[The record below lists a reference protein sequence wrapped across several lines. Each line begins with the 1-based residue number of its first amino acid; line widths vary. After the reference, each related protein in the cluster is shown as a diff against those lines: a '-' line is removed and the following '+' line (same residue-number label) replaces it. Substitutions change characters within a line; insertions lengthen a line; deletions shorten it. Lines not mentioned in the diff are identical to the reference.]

1 MMTSAKKSVARL
13 VEVCYRRGLREVIFS
28 PGSRNAPLV
37 IAFTAHKGFN
47 CQTVP
52 DERVAAFIALGHGI
66 ASSKPT
72 IICCTSGSAVL
83 NYAPAIVE
91 AYYQQVPLLVLT
103 ADRPTEWID
112 QGIGQSMR
120 QNDVY
125 HNYIKSSSQ
134 WIEQADSHDE
144 LLEND
149 QIINQ
154 AISATLSRPLGP
166 AHINLPFYE
175 PLYDTEEIY
184 EFNPPLKLSPLVSHE
199 AYLLDPSI
207 LDLWKVGR
215 KKVIIAGL
223 FHPNTDLS
231 SILSLLADREDIVL
245 ITETTAN
252 IKVSMI
258 GCIDRAL
265 NGVGD
270 SSDTLRPDLLIS
282 IGGPIVSKLIKAFFR
297 KNKPSN
303 HIYIDSGKLKDTYRT
318 DPIHIETEPLEVLK
332 QLVQITSSNSEDFQ
346 NEWRLL
352 ESNTYDLHESYI
364 EKCDYSDLKVMSEIF
379 TSLPKNSHVHL
390 ANSTPVRYAQLFKND
405 KHISYYSNRGVSGID
420 GSMSTAI
427 GFAQM
432 TSNEKNIL
440 ITGDMSF
447 FYDSNAFWLNRLPS
461 NLTIILI
468 NNGGGGIFRYIPGPD
483 TTNQLEEVFEAHH
496 NLNATHICKMYS
508 LTYYQAYNLE
518 EFREKLALIL
528 ENRHRMMVLE
538 VFTPR
543 HLNAKI
549 LRKYFEYIQS
559 NVDK

>member
-66 ASSKPT
+66 ATSKPT

-91 AYYQQVPLLVLT
+91 AYYQHVPLLVLT
-103 ADRPTEWID
+103 ADRPSEWID

-120 QNDVY
+120 QKDVY
-125 HNYIKSSSQ
+125 YNYIKSSSQ
-134 WIEQADSHDE
+134 WIEQADSDDE
-144 LLEND
+144 LLAND
-149 QIINQ
+149 QIFNQ
-154 AISATLSRPLGP
+154 AISAALTPPLGP

-175 PLYDTEEIY
+175 PLYDTEEIH
-184 EFNPPLKLSPLVSHE
+184 EFNPPLKLSPLASNG
-199 AYLLDPSI
+199 AYVLDQHIS
-207 LDLWKVGR
+207 DLWKEGR

-223 FHPNTDLS
+223 FHPNTELS
-231 SILSLLADREDIVL
+231 NTLSLLAEREDIVL

-252 IKVSMI
+252 IKESTI

-297 KNKPSN
+297 KNKPNN

-318 DPIHIETEPLEVLK
+318 DPVHIDTEPLEVLK
-332 QLVQITSSNSEDFQ
+332 QLMQISSSNNEDFQ
-346 NEWRLL
+346 NEWQLL
-352 ESNTYDLHESYI
+352 EAATYNSHKNYI
-364 EKCDYSDLKVMSEIF
+364 EKCVYSDLKVMSEIF
-379 TSLPKNSHVHL
+379 TALPRNSNVHL
-390 ANSTPVRYAQLFKND
+390 ANSTPVRYAQLFNQD
-405 KHISYYSNRGVSGID
+405 KDVSYYSNRGVSGID
-420 GSMSTAI
+420 GSISTSI
-427 GFAQM
+427 GFAQR
-432 TSNEKNIL
+432 SNDKNIL

-447 FYDSNAFWLNRLPS
+447 FYDSNAFWIKRLPS
-461 NLTIILI
+461 NLAIILI

-483 TTNQLEEVFEAHH
+483 TTNQLEAVFEAHH
-496 NLNATHICKMYS
+496 NFDASHICRMYGM
-508 LTYYQAYNLE
+508 TYYQAKNLE
-518 EFREKLALIL
+518 EFKEKYALIV
-528 ENRHRMMVLE
+528 ENRDRMMLLE
-538 VFTPR
+538 VFTPQ
-543 HLNAKI
+543 LENAQI
-549 LRKYFEYIQS
+549 LREYFEYIKT
-559 NVDK
+559 NTVK

>member
-66 ASSKPT
+66 ATSKPT

-91 AYYQQVPLLVLT
+91 AYYQHVPLLVLT
-103 ADRPTEWID
+103 ADRPSEWID

-120 QNDVY
+120 QKDVY
-125 HNYIKSSSQ
+125 YNYIKSSSQ
-134 WIEQADSHDE
+134 WIEQADSDDE
-144 LLEND
+144 LLAND
-149 QIINQ
+149 QIFNQ
-154 AISATLSRPLGP
+154 AISAALTPPLGP

-175 PLYDTEEIY
+175 PLYDTEEIH
-184 EFNPPLKLSPLVSHE
+184 EFNPPLKLSPLASNG
-199 AYLLDPSI
+199 AYVLDQHIS
-207 LDLWKVGR
+207 DLWKEGR

-223 FHPNTDLS
+223 FHPNTELS
-231 SILSLLADREDIVL
+231 NTLSLLAEREDIVL

-252 IKVSMI
+252 IKESTI

-265 NGVGD
+265 NDVGD

-297 KNKPSN
+297 KNKPNN

-318 DPIHIETEPLEVLK
+318 DPVHIDTEPLEVLK
-332 QLVQITSSNSEDFQ
+332 QLMQISSSNNEDFQ
-346 NEWRLL
+346 NEWQLL
-352 ESNTYDLHESYI
+352 EAATYNSHKNYI
-364 EKCDYSDLKVMSEIF
+364 EKCVYSDLKVMSEIF
-379 TSLPKNSHVHL
+379 TALPRNSNVHL
-390 ANSTPVRYAQLFKND
+390 ANSTPVRYAQLFNQD
-405 KHISYYSNRGVSGID
+405 KDVSYYSNRGVSGID
-420 GSMSTAI
+420 GSISTSI
-427 GFAQM
+427 GFAQR
-432 TSNEKNIL
+432 SNDKNIL

-447 FYDSNAFWLNRLPS
+447 FYDSNAFWIKRLPS
-461 NLTIILI
+461 NLAIILI

-483 TTNQLEEVFEAHH
+483 TTNQLEAVFEAHH
-496 NLNATHICKMYS
+496 NFDASHICRMYGM
-508 LTYYQAYNLE
+508 TYYQAKNLE
-518 EFREKLALIL
+518 EFKEKYALIV
-528 ENRHRMMVLE
+528 ENRDRMMLLE
-538 VFTPR
+538 VFTPQ
-543 HLNAKI
+543 LENAQI
-549 LRKYFEYIQS
+549 LREYFEYIKT
-559 NVDK
+559 NTVK